1 MSSRTDAQAGID
13 IQKSKEGV
21 QDSISPTSQA
31 DETFQPILD
40 GARMKDEPLESA
52 IYQRGYSGGSAS
64 LFFDFAVNEVYSDS
78 LDINKVSNS
87 QVLLKGGNKY
97 EVRAQLNC
105 TCVFVDGY
113 VDFTIYN
120 VGDNQNLG
128 VQGTCILSD
137 NTGNSG
143 SMIEAVAHLKYN
155 NDVTIEVRKT
165 NGDVITGYNT
175 SVVIKKV

>member
-1 MSSRTDAQAGID
+1 MKEKGCDGVEPDNVDGYTNDTGFNLTSNDQ
-13 IQKSKEGV
+13 IQYNKFLANE
-21 QDSISPTSQA
+21 A
-31 DETFQPILD
+31 H
-40 GARMKDEPLESA
+40 
-52 IYQRGYSGGSAS
+52 QRGLSIG
-64 LFFDFAVNEVYSDS
+64 LKNNLDQIEVLEPFFDFAVNEVYSDS
-78 LDINKVSNS
+78 LDINKVSDS

-120 VGDNQNLG
+120 VGDDQGLG

>member
-1 MSSRTDAQAGID
+1 MSDRDDAQAGID
-13 IQKSKEGV
+13 LQKSKQGV
-21 QDSISPTSQA
+21 QDSITPTSQA
-31 DETFQPILD
+31 DDTLQPLLN
-40 GARMKDEPLESA
+40 GARMRDEPLESA
-52 IYQRGYSGGSAS
+52 IYQRGYGGGSAS
-64 LFFDFAVNEVYSDS
+64 LFFDFAVNEVYNDSSD
-78 LDINKVSNS
+78 ITKTSNS
-87 QVLLKGGNKY
+87 QVTLKGGNKY

-113 VDFTIYN
+113 VDFSIYN

-143 SMIEAVAHLKYN
+143 SMIEAVAHLKFN
-155 NDVTIEVRKT
+155 SDVTIEVRKLG
-165 NGDVITGYNT
+165 GDVVTGYNT